1 MIYFDYTNKGFLM
14 KKILMIL
21 LFFVAI
27 VNAKVLNSVALV
39 VEKEPITNYD
49 IEQTMKLLKLPRE
62 QALAVLINEKMEL
75 SQIKQFSIVVNELE
89 VDAAISKILTQN
101 KMNLEQFKNS
111 LKAKGQNYELFRH
124 NLKKDLEKR
133 KLYEKIASMNKT
145 DFSEESAKKFFE
157 ANKEKF
163 LFYTSIDVK
172 IYRSSDQA
180 ILEKMKTD
188 KKIALK
194 AQNVNL
200 NPHNADPRLLALL
213 SQLKIGE
220 FSPVLNSKEGF
231 ELYEVMAK
239 SGANVPEF
247 EQIKDSVMNVY
258 FNEQRQ
264 NYIQDYF
271 DKLRSKLNIEYLKN

>member
-1 MIYFDYTNKGFLM
+1 MRKF
-14 KKILMIL
+14 LMIL
-21 LFFVAI
+21 LFLVG
-27 VNAKVLNSVALV
+27 VLNAKVLNSVALI

-49 IEQTMKLLKLPRE
+49 IEQTMKVLKVPRE

-75 SQIKQFSIVVNELE
+75 SQMKQFAIVVNELE
-89 VDAAISKILTQN
+89 VDAAVSKILSQN

-111 LKAKGQNYELFRH
+111 LKARGQSYELFRH

-145 DFSEESAKKFFE
+145 DFSEESAKNFFE
-157 ANKEKF
+157 ENKEKF
-163 LFYTSIDVK
+163 ILYTSIDVK
-172 IYRSSDQA
+172 IYRSNQQD
-180 ILEKMKTD
+180 ILEKMKAE
-188 KKIALK
+188 KKVALK
-194 AQNVNL
+194 GENVNL
-200 NPHNADPRLLALL
+200 NVNNADPRLLALL

-220 FSPVLNSKEGF
+220 FSSVLNSRNGF
-231 ELYEVMAK
+231 ELYEVRAK

>member
-1 MIYFDYTNKGFLM
+1 M
-14 KKILMIL
+14 KKKLMIL

-27 VNAKVLNSVALV
+27 LNARVLNSVALV
-39 VEKEPITNYD
+39 VEKEPITHYD
-49 IEQTMKLLKLPRE
+49 IEQTMKTLKLPRE
-62 QALAVLINEKMEL
+62 QALAVLINEKMEF
-75 SQIKQFSIVVNELE
+75 SQIKQFGIVVNELE
-89 VDAAISKILTQN
+89 VDAAISKILEQN
-101 KMNLEQFKNS
+101 KINLDQFKNS
-111 LKAKGQNYELFRH
+111 LKAKGQDYEFFRH

-145 DFSEESAKKFFE
+145 DFSEESARKFFE

-172 IYRSSDQA
+172 IYHSNNQA
-180 ILEKMKTD
+180 ILEKMKAD
-188 KKIALK
+188 KKVTLK
-194 AQNVNL
+194 AQSVNL
-200 NPHNADPRLLALL
+200 NIGNADPRLLALL

-231 ELYEVMAK
+231 ELYEVRAK
-239 SGANVPEF
+239 SGASVPEF

-264 NYIQDYF
+264 DYIEDYF

>member
-1 MIYFDYTNKGFLM
+1 
-14 KKILMIL
+14 
-21 LFFVAI
+21 
-27 VNAKVLNSVALV
+27 
-39 VEKEPITNYD
+39 
-49 IEQTMKLLKLPRE
+49 
-62 QALAVLINEKMEL
+62 
-75 SQIKQFSIVVNELE
+75 
-89 VDAAISKILTQN
+89 
-101 KMNLEQFKNS
+101 
-111 LKAKGQNYELFRH
+111 
-124 NLKKDLEKR
+124 
-133 KLYEKIASMNKT
+133 MNKT

-172 IYRSSDQA
+172 IYRSSDQV

-188 KKIALK
+188 KKIILK

-220 FSPVLNSKEGF
+220 FSPVLNFKEGV